1 MILLDILLGVITGL
15 LILAVF
21 LMLTL
26 NIPGVYMFLYA
37 HEEWKYWNEFS
48 RNVDKFEY
56 EGLYEGDGKSHVF
69 IWEHYKAIVWV
80 GDFGS
85 YDFDGYASVHSGDRE
100 EVLATMFWRTKSK
113 KFADKLMCKIPTE
126 LKK

>member
-1 MILLDILLGVITGL
+1 MILIDILLGVFIVGL
-15 LILAVF
+15 IFATL
-21 LMLTL
+21 LMLSL
-26 NIPGVYMFLYA
+26 NIPGVYMFLYVRD
-37 HEEWKYWNEFS
+37 EWRYWREFS

-80 GDFGS
+80 GDFGE

-100 EVLATMFWRTKSK
+100 EVLATMFWRSKSK
-113 KFADKLMCKIPTE
+113 KFADKLICKLPTE
-126 LKK
+126 LK